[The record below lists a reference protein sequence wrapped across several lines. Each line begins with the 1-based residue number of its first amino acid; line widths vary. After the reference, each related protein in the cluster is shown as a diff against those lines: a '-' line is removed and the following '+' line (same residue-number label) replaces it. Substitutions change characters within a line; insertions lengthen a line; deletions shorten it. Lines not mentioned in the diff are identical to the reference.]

1 MSPNHLCI
9 LIGTRVTIQRTERHR
24 SRGRSSLTSVL
35 TRTRKEQWDNSFNSA
50 SELFEK
56 FKMSLAGE
64 WWALNIW
71 YCAGSCVIMC
81 TSSNE
86 SCVDWISS
94 FYGMLLQV
102 LLKCIVRCACFCE
115 GLLIPCTGTH
125 SKAEKEA
132 WLQVKVSWSQVS
144 RGSHRPHIFPH
155 RPFFQGCA
163 VGGEEVEEVKATH
176 GFCQP
181 ALNKG
186 IPQSTE
192 LGK

>member
-9 LIGTRVTIQRTERHR
+9 PIGTRVTIQRTERHR
-24 SRGRSSLTSVL
+24 SRGRSRLTSVV

-50 SELFEK
+50 SKLFDK
-56 FKMSLAGE
+56 FKWDEQVNSGCSTYDVVPVVVWLWRRVQMDHVL
-64 WWALNIW
+64 IKF
-71 YCAGSCVIMC
+71 I
-81 TSSNE
+81 
-86 SCVDWISS
+86 
-94 FYGMLLQV
+94 FYDMLLQV

-115 GLLIPCTGTH
+115 SPWIPCTETH

-176 GFCQP
+176 LFCQP
-181 ALNKG
+181 ALNIG